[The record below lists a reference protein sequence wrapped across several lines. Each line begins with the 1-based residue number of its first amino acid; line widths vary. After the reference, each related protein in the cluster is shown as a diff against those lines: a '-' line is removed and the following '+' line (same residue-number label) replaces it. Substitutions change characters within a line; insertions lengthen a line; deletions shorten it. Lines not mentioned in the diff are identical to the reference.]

1 MITLQ
6 EKIPT
11 TDEELESVNRPQ
23 RLSLSEELRHRETRS
38 QARRAEYKPDTKT
51 FEEYMEKYHD

>member
-1 MITLQ
+1 MITIS

-11 TDEELESVNRPQ
+11 TIQEMESVNRPQ
-23 RLSLSEELRHRETRS
+23 RLSLSEQLQRERQKQT
-38 QARRAEYKPDTKT
+38 RRAEYKPDTKT

>member
-1 MITLQ
+1 MITVT

-11 TDEELESVNRPQ
+11 TEEEFNSVNQ
-23 RLSLSEELRHRETRS
+23 NERLSLSEELRQRETRK

-51 FEEYMEKYHD
+51 FEEYLEKYHD

>member
-1 MITLQ
+1 MITVS
-6 EKIPT
+6 EKIKT
-11 TDEELESVNRPQ
+11 TEEEFNSVNQ
-23 RLSLSEELRHRETRS
+23 NERLSLSEELRHRETRS

>member
-1 MITLQ
+1 MITIS

-11 TDEELESVNRPQ
+11 TIEEMESVNRPQ
-23 RLSLSEELRHRETRS
+23 RFSLSELRQRETRK